1 MTFRQKFGTMSLKCG
16 VVMQKIIKI
25 ILKQNLQLF
34 GNDCKIKKINVGFTN
49 SIFLV
54 NDLYVIKICTN
65 RDNED
70 NFKNE
75 INFYRSNLKNDLC
88 PKLFV
93 FDISKKNVPFFY
105 EIIEKI
111 DGVSLFNVWHTFS
124 EIEREKII
132 KQLCEAMRMIHSNK
146 SKEQNF
152 DWNCF
157 LQKKF
162 MQIYSQINKLNIF
175 TEMEK
180 GLIENAYS
188 KLPIYLKKEEFVLV
202 HNDLHFDNI
211 FYKDGKIKI
220 IDFERSIY
228 APKDFELDILY
239 RMIKKPWKFASEET
253 EQYINLKDY
262 ANIKSYIDKY
272 YPELTNGKFLSQR
285 LAIYDMIYYL
295 GQLIEY
301 PNSEELRNDV
311 ILVTK
316 ILNS

>member
-1 MTFRQKFGTMSLKCG
+1 
-16 VVMQKIIKI
+16 
-25 ILKQNLQLF
+25 
-34 GNDCKIKKINVGFTN
+34 
-49 SIFLV
+49 
-54 NDLYVIKICTN
+54 
-65 RDNED
+65 
-70 NFKNE
+70 
-75 INFYRSNLKNDLC
+75 
-88 PKLFV
+88 
-93 FDISKKNVPFFY
+93 
-105 EIIEKI
+105 
-111 DGVSLFNVWHTFS
+111 
-124 EIEREKII
+124 
-132 KQLCEAMRMIHSNK
+132 
-146 SKEQNF
+146 
-152 DWNCF
+152 
-157 LQKKF
+157 
-162 MQIYSQINKLNIF
+162 
-175 TEMEK
+175 MEK

-311 ILVTK
+311 ILATK